1 MNAVETGIRTKL
13 LRPQHRARHSRA
25 HRLRPDRDGKS
36 ISDASSRAYRNAGSA
51 ARVAVRAA
59 TAYSVVDYPDEV
71 AAATAQL
78 STNAAGF
85 ARVTIRPLLT
95 AEDGS
100 LLVVNGELA
109 VWSMVTDFAVL
120 VLLGNI
126 VGGTAL
132 FALISYA
139 QVMWEI

>member
-1 MNAVETGIRTKL
+1 M
-13 LRPQHRARHSRA
+13 
-25 HRLRPDRDGKS
+25 
-36 ISDASSRAYRNAGSA
+36 
-51 ARVAVRAA
+51 RAA